1 MKNLSTSSLFS
12 IDFETK
18 VLELSKRLNE
28 LTILEEKDQTSYTG
42 KDLNLLEKIVEKIC
56 NETITEEDIL
66 NVEKLIF
73 KFL

>member
-1 MKNLSTSSLFS
+1 MKKSLIS
-12 IDFETK
+12 NIDFETK
-18 VLELSKRLNE
+18 VSELSKRLNE
-28 LTILEEKDQTSYTG
+28 LTILEDKDQTNYTG

-66 NVEKLIF
+66 NIEKLIF